1 MICQGV
7 KMNALKSLVVVLAFG
22 IATVV
27 PESVQQPIEH
37 LDCLRQYFL
46 EKDAFFRELCRHEV
60 FRH

>member
-1 MICQGV
+1 
-7 KMNALKSLVVVLAFG
+7 MNALKSLVVVLAFR